1 MSAMAENARVETRN
15 TGDRAMTELNTIAAR
30 YIAAWN
36 ETDAA
41 ARGALLD
48 AAFTGDISYAD
59 PIMQGDGHEGVGALI
74 AGVHQKFAGFRFSL
88 KGTPDGFANYIR
100 FSWALGPEGTDSV
113 IEGTDVGIVE
123 DGKLKMVRGFLD
135 KVPVQ

>member
-1 MSAMAENARVETRN
+1 
-15 TGDRAMTELNTIAAR
+15 MTELNTIAER

-41 ARGALLD
+41 ERVALLD
-48 AAFTGDISYAD
+48 AAFTDDISYAD

-74 AGVHQKFAGFRFSL
+74 EGVHQKFAGFRFSL
-88 KGTPDGFANYIR
+88 RGKPDGFADYIR
-100 FSWALGPEGTDSV
+100 FSWTLGPEGTDSV
-113 IEGTDVGIVE
+113 IEGTDVGIIE

-135 KVPVQ
+135 KVLG